1 MRVYCGHITEQQVA
15 QTISIYGW
23 VHRIRDHGGVLFIDC
38 RDITGVIQV
47 VCNPEEAA
55 SFSVAQQLK
64 DEYVIEVVGQVR
76 PRPQGTDNVTLTT
89 GHYEMVASAINILN
103 ASAPLPFSLNA
114 LVPVGENTRFA
125 YRYLDLRRPEMAAKI
140 KQRARGITVLRQY
153 LEAAHF
159 LDIETPIL
167 TKTTPEG
174 ARDYLVPSR
183 VHNGAFYALPQS
195 PQIFK
200 QILMIAGF
208 DRYYQ
213 VARCFRDED
222 LRADR
227 QPEFSQLDIEMS
239 FVTQQEIM
247 DLAEGAVSAVF
258 KALLD
263 VELDAFPVMR
273 YQEVMQRYGS
283 DKPDL
288 RNPLVLVPC
297 DDLLTQSAFT
307 VFATP
312 ANKKGHRVAA
322 LRLPEGCKRLSRKD
336 IDTYTNL
343 VMQFGAKGLAYIKVN
358 DITAGLDGMQ
368 SPLLKFL
375 TWDIVQ
381 SIIQRADAENGDI
394 LFFGAGPDNVVNQT
408 MDVLRQQLGKDL
420 SLLSDTWKPLWV
432 VDFPM
437 FEAERDDRGCLSPLH
452 HMFTAPKEPTIEA
465 IAQDPLEALSQAY
478 DLVLNGYEI
487 GGGSIRIDNIDLQMY
502 ILDQIGFSVEEAQS
516 KFGHLLEA
524 LRYGCPPHGG
534 IALGLDRLFMLMT
547 GGDSIRDVI
556 AFPKTQSA
564 SCLLTAAP
572 SKADKKQLSELGIRL
587 RELVGEKKTAAN

>member
-1 MRVYCGHITEQQVA
+1 MRIYCGHITEQQVE
-15 QTISIYGW
+15 QTISVYGW

-38 RDITGVIQV
+38 RDITGVIQI

-55 SFSVAQQLK
+55 SFAVAQQLR
-64 DEYVIEVVGQVR
+64 DEYVVEVTGRIR
-76 PRPQGTDNVTLTT
+76 PRPAGTDNATLTT
-89 GHYEMVASAINILN
+89 GRYEMVASAINILN
-103 ASAPLPFSLNA
+103 PSAPLPFSLNA
-114 LVPVGENTRFA
+114 FIPVGENTRFT
-125 YRYLDLRRPEMAAKI
+125 YRYLDLRRPEIADKI
-140 KQRARGITVLRQY
+140 KQRARGVAILRQY
-153 LEAAHF
+153 LEAEHF

-183 VHNGAFYALPQS
+183 VHNGEFYALPQS

-239 FVTQQEIM
+239 FVKQQDVM
-247 DLAEGAVSAVF
+247 DLAEGAVVALF
-258 KALLD
+258 KELLNVD
-263 VELDAFPVMR
+263 LGSFPVMR
-273 YQEVMQRYGS
+273 YQDAMQQYGS

-288 RNPLVLVPC
+288 RNPLVLTPC
-297 DDLLTQSAFT
+297 DDLLTHSEFA
-307 VFATP
+307 VFADP

-322 LRLPEGCKRLSRKD
+322 LRLPQGCERLSRKD

-358 DITAGLDGMQ
+358 DIDAGMEGMQ

-381 SIIQRADAENGDI
+381 RIIQRAGAENGDI
-394 LFFGAGPDNVVNQT
+394 LFFGAGSDSVVNQT
-408 MDVLRQQLGKDL
+408 MDILRQQLGKDL
-420 SLLSDTWKPLWV
+420 SLLTDSWKPLWV

-437 FEAERDDRGCLSPLH
+437 FEAERDDRGYLSPLH
-452 HMFTAPKEPTIEA
+452 HQFTAPKQPTIEA
-465 IAQDPLEALSQAY
+465 LEEKPLEALSQAY
-478 DLVLNGYEI
+478 DLVLNGYEV

-502 ILDQIGFSVEEAQS
+502 ILEQIGFTEAEAQG
-516 KFGHLLEA
+516 KFGHLLQA

-564 SCLLTAAP
+564 SCLLTDAP
-572 SKADKKQLSELGIRL
+572 SKADKQQLSELGIRL
-587 RELVGEKKTAAN
+587 RELVTEKKTSAN